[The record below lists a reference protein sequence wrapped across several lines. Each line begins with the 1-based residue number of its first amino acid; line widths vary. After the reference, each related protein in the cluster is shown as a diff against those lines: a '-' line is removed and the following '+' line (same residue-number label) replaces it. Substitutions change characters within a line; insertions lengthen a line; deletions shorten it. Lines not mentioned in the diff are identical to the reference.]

1 MMESQQQ
8 QKQPPASFRSLFAAL
23 DVIIEEAVKQDRVGL
38 MTKHAEWHE
47 QMKDKPSAGCHACVL
62 LGMAQAEE
70 EKPDDV
76 QVNGGPKPD
85 MLPAQPTPAPVGPL
99 D

>member
-1 MMESQQQ
+1 MMDPQQQQ

-47 QMKDKPSAGCHACVL
+47 QMKNKPSAGCHACVL
-62 LGMAQAEE
+62 LGMAQAEQ
-70 EKPDDV
+70 PDEV

-85 MLPAQPTPAPVGPL
+85 MLPAQPTPTPVGPL